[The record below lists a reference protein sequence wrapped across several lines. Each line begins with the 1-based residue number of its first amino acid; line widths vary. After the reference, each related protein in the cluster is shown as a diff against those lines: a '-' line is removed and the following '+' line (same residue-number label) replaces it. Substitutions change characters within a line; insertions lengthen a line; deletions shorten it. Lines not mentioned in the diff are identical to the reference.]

1 MQKLEGTDYRTLGM
15 SMRGYEVFGIQKS
28 MIQNSAGYGSQGLA
42 NEANAVLPRSSVG
55 GDSVQEHTRPDMW
68 GFS

>member
-28 MIQNSAGYGSQGLA
+28 MIQNSAGYGVQGLA
-42 NEANAVLPRSSVG
+42 NEANAVLILCGWRFCSRA
-55 GDSVQEHTRPDMW
+55 HKT
-68 GFS
+68 